1 MTARQRRRIEKTS
14 LLSVWLSTAFQAS
27 VSALVISAGLRG
39 GFAWP
44 LTARPRCS
52 QRCSIGLRSGELA
65 GHGSITPT
73 LFASGKARVTRAA
86 WWGALSCWN
95 MRPWAGNALKK
106 GSTCGVKMS
115 LMYLSAFML
124 ALTTTSWLFP
134 CRLIAPQII
143 TERLSL
149 TVVMHPGANLSPLR
163 RQTLLRPSCR
173 SMGYGDSSEKITRI
187 HCCIVHL
194 TYRRAKSSL
203 ATLCRGVKNFFLQG
217 LRFLIPWTWRRRATV
232 KRLIWLLPRQSLD
245 ISEDVLNL
253 FLRCADMSVFSVTC
267 FPGSARPLPVT
278 NRSVV
283 SNFLNKPMNCCLV
296 DVEKPGYTCDRQCSE
311 HSYCFMPLFLCKSW
325 HYNIFI

>member
-1 MTARQRRRIEKTS
+1 MTARQHRRIEKTS
-14 LLSVWLSTAFQAS
+14 LIRFWLSTAFQAT

-44 LTARPRCS
+44 LTVRPRCS
-52 QRCSIGLRSGELA
+52 QRCSIGLRFGELV

-73 LFASGKARVTRAA
+73 LFASRKARVTHAA
-86 WWGALSCWN
+86 CGGALSCWN

-187 HCCIVHL
+187 HPLLHCPPDISPSKVEPGDLVPRGQELLLAGSAVLDTMDLKASSYGETADLIV
-194 TYRRAKSSL
+194 TSPISWY
-203 ATLCRGVKNFFLQG
+203 F
-217 LRFLIPWTWRRRATV
+217 RRRF
-232 KRLIWLLPRQSLD
+232 K
-245 ISEDVLNL
+245 
-253 FLRCADMSVFSVTC
+253 SVFQMCRYV
-267 FPGSARPLPVT
+267 
-278 NRSVV
+278 
-283 SNFLNKPMNCCLV
+283 CLQ
-296 DVEKPGYTCDRQCSE
+296 R
-311 HSYCFMPLFLCKSW
+311 HLFSGVCPTAAC
-325 HYNIFI
+325 H